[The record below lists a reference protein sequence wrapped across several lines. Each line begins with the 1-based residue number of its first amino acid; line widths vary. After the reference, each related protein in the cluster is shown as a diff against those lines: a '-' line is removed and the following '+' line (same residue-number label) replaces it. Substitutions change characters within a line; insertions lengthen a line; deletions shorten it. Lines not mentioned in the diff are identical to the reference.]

1 MSRNTI
7 FLITELNPK
16 QRFLKTQAELQ
27 TLANDSEDVYLQSKF
42 EIYLKRN
49 KALHELTYPMYYQW
63 WRKSTYSEQQ
73 KAEKNE
79 SKGNSPI
86 TVGYKGIDEF
96 LELKQSIQDRVNVV
110 TLFKERLDSLTHNL
124 MKQSQLQRA
133 ALCAI
138 KMYLKILT

>member
-1 MSRNTI
+1 MIQKMYTY
-7 FLITELNPK
+7 
-16 QRFLKTQAELQ
+16 A
-27 TLANDSEDVYLQSKF
+27 VQSKY

-86 TVGYKGIDEF
+86 TVGYKGKYEF

-133 ALCAI
+133 ALSTI